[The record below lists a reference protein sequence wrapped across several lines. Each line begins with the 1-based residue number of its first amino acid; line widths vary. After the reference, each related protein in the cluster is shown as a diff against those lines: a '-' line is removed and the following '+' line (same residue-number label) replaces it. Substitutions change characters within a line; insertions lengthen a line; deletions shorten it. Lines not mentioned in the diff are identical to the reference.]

1 MNLRRRRAR
10 STRRLPMGPIG
21 AVLLCTSLAACLWSG
36 SASAQTQA
44 ICKQEYVARKAAG
57 ETAGRSEA
65 SYVKTCLARGKS
77 APEPPIKPPAAG
89 GDGEAGSGP
98 GNSEADLAKQLAN
111 PVASLISVPFQSNLD
126 YGGGPK
132 HSGSQYVLNI
142 QPVIPFKLN
151 NDWNLIT
158 RTIVPLTDV
167 VHIVPGNPV
176 GIGDTVQSFFLS
188 PAKPINGIILGAG
201 PVFLWPTAT
210 RDEISANQFG
220 AGPTFVALTQS
231 HGLTVGMLA
240 NHIWGIGP
248 PGANGLGGGSILGD
262 DGSTIPVAPGRSPT
276 LSATFLNP
284 FVSYTFPS
292 NTTLNLQTESTYNWT
307 AKTWTVP
314 IIGGV
319 SQILKVGSQPFS
331 VAVLGKYYAVRPEGA
346 PGWGVRFVFTL
357 LFPK

>member
-1 MNLRRRRAR
+1 MDRAR
-10 STRRLPMGPIG
+10 SARRLRVCPAR
-21 AVLLCTSLAACLWSG
+21 AVLLCAGLAVALWLAPASAETQAACKHQF
-36 SASAQTQA
+36 AA
-44 ICKQEYVARKAAG
+44 KKAAG
-57 ETAGRSEA
+57 ETAGQSQA
-65 SYVKTCLARGKS
+65 SYVKTCLARGKVM
-77 APEPPIKPPAAG
+77 PEPPAKPAAPGAG
-89 GDGEAGSGP
+89 GSEPTD
-98 GNSEADLAKQLAN
+98 GNSDADLAKQLAN

-126 YGGGPK
+126 YGGGAK
-132 HSGSQYVLNI
+132 RSGSQYILNI

-167 VHIVPGNPV
+167 VHIIPGNPV

-188 PAKPINGIILGAG
+188 PAQPINGLILGAG

-240 NHIWGIGP
+240 NHIWGIGA
-248 PGANGLGGGSILGD
+248 PGQNGLGGGSILGD
-262 DGSTIPVAPGRSPT
+262 DGSTIPVPRGRSPT

-284 FVSYTFPS
+284 FVSYTFPTM
-292 NTTLNLQTESTYNWT
+292 TTLNFASETTYNWT

-314 IIGGV
+314 LIAGV
-319 SQILKVGSQPFS
+319 SQILKVGPQPIS
-331 VAVLGKYYAVRPEGA
+331 VAVLGKYYAGRPEGA
-346 PGWGVRFVFTL
+346 PGWGVRFVLTL

>member
-1 MNLRRRRAR
+1 MIARTHWAR
-10 STRRLPMGPIG
+10 STLRRCMNPIG
-21 AVLLCTSLAACLWSG
+21 IVLLCAGLAACLS
-36 SASAQTQA
+36 SRAASAQTQA
-44 ICKQEYVARKAAG
+44 ICKQEYAAKKAAG
-57 ETAGRSEA
+57 ETAGQSQA
-65 SYVKTCLARGKS
+65 SFIKTCLARGK
-77 APEPPIKPPAAG
+77 ATPEPPIKPAAPSSGGSEPAT
-89 GDGEAGSGP
+89 
-98 GNSEADLAKQLAN
+98 GNSDADLAKQLAN
-111 PVASLISVPFQSNLD
+111 PIASLISVPFQNNLD

-132 HSGSQYVLNI
+132 NAGSQYVLNI

-188 PAKPINGIILGAG
+188 PTQPINGVIVGAG

-210 RDEISANQFG
+210 RNEISANQFG

-248 PGANGLGGGSILGD
+248 PGENGLGGGSILGD
-262 DGSTIPVAPGRSPT
+262 DGSTIPVPPGRSPT

-284 FVSYTFPS
+284 FVSYAFPT
-292 NTTLNLQTESTYNWT
+292 NTTLTLQTESTYNWT

-319 SQILKVGSQPFS
+319 SQIVKIGAQPLSVG
-331 VAVLGKYYAVRPEGA
+331 VLGKYYAVRPDGA
-346 PGWGVRFVFTL
+346 PAWGVRFVVTL